1 MSDNELQEPLLEGP
15 ISSPEPENASSPQ
28 KKRKRDAEVEAKD
41 KKQAKKPKTK
51 KQKEQFEDDY
61 LDIEAGVNKRFA
73 EMDSQLLADYV
84 DQRTTQFESDLS
96 AIELEDRHISGTFN
110 NLSLLL
116 GLRLT
121 LLTASSIR
129 DTTSWKKPRTLD
141 NLPEFLESVCSNP
154 TRLWGA
160 SKKNGA
166 PHTIIVAGA
175 GQRAADLA
183 RVVRK
188 LQSKDAEVAKLF
200 AKHIKLQDAVKF
212 LKSKRTG
219 MAVGTPKRLD
229 DLMDDGALQVDRLER
244 ILVDAS
250 HIDVKKRGLLEMKE
264 TQVPLTHWLN
274 RKEFKERYT
283 TTGKDKIDLIFY

>member
-15 ISSPEPENASSPQ
+15 ISSPEPENASPQ

-51 KQKEQFEDDY
+51 KQKEQFEEDY
-61 LDIEAGVNKRFA
+61 LDIEAGINKRFA

-96 AIELEDRHISGTFN
+96 AIELEDRHIS
-110 NLSLLL
+110 
-116 GLRLT
+116 
-121 LLTASSIR
+121 ASSIR
-129 DTTSWKKPRTLD
+129 DTTSWTKPRTVD
-141 NLPEFLESVCSNP
+141 NLPGFLESVCSNP

-200 AKHIKLQDAVKF
+200 AKHIKLADAVKF

-229 DLMDDGALQVDRLER
+229 DLMDDGALQIDRLER
-244 ILVDAS
+244 IIVDAS

>member
-51 KQKEQFEDDY
+51 KQKEQFEEDY

-96 AIELEDRHISGTFN
+96 AIELEDRHISAT
-110 NLSLLL
+110 
-116 GLRLT
+116 
-121 LLTASSIR
+121 SIR
-129 DTTSWKKPRTLD
+129 DTTSWNKPRTLD
-141 NLPEFLESVCSNP
+141 NLPGFLESVCSNP

-229 DLMDDGALQVDRLER
+229 DLIDDGALQIDRLER
-244 ILVDAS
+244 IIVDAS

-283 TTGKDKIDLIFY
+283 TTGKDKIDLIFF

>member
-1 MSDNELQEPLLEGP
+1 MSDNELQEPFLEGP
-15 ISSPEPENASSPQ
+15 ISSPEPENASPQ
-28 KKRKRDAEVEAKD
+28 KKRKRDADLEARD
-41 KKQAKKPKTK
+41 KKLAKKPKTK
-51 KQKEQFEDDY
+51 KQKEQFEEEY

-84 DQRTTQFESDLS
+84 EQRTRQFESDLS
-96 AIELEDRHISGTFN
+96 AVELEDRHISGTFDICN
-110 NLSLLL
+110 TVSP
-116 GLRLT
+116 GLWLT
-121 LLTASSIR
+121 SRIATCIR
-129 DTTSWKKPRTLD
+129 DATSWDKPRTLD
-141 NLPEFLESVCSNP
+141 NLPGFLESVSPNP
-154 TRLWGA
+154 TKLWGA

-229 DLMDDGALQVDRLER
+229 DLMDDGALQTDRLER
-244 ILVDAS
+244 IIIDAS
-250 HIDVKKRGLLEMKE
+250 HIDQKKRGILEMRE
-264 TQVPLTHWLN
+264 TQIPLTHWLN
-274 RKEFKERYT
+274 RKEFKDRYT
-283 TTGKDKIDLIFY
+283 AEKDKIDLIFF

>member
-1 MSDNELQEPLLEGP
+1 M
-15 ISSPEPENASSPQ
+15 
-28 KKRKRDAEVEAKD
+28 
-41 KKQAKKPKTK
+41 
-51 KQKEQFEDDY
+51 
-61 LDIEAGVNKRFA
+61 
-73 EMDSQLLADYV
+73 
-84 DQRTTQFESDLS
+84 
-96 AIELEDRHISGTFN
+96 
-110 NLSLLL
+110 
-116 GLRLT
+116 
-121 LLTASSIR
+121 LTASSIR

-274 RKEFKERYT
+274 SKEFKERYT